1 MESKNIHEDSSEDF
15 PKGIPF
21 DVPEGYFE
29 QFPSRMAEL
38 IETKKH
44 VKTVSLTRFLKPLP
58 IISIAAMIAVISIL
72 GLKILTKNHEEVSD
86 EELRNYVIQQGIM
99 DEMELEEIIEY
110 SALSSM
116 DGHSMKSVS
125 NKEEIEIIEGILL
138 EEDID
143 MSELINEL

>member
-1 MESKNIHEDSSEDF
+1 
-15 PKGIPF
+15 
-21 DVPEGYFE
+21 
-29 QFPSRMAEL
+29 
-38 IETKKH
+38 
-44 VKTVSLTRFLKPLP
+44 
-58 IISIAAMIAVISIL
+58 MIAVISIL